1 MIELLL
7 FVKSNDNKGLV
18 AWSLND
24 IWCLFTYFEEVEI
37 CKIRDLRLI

>member
-7 FVKSNDNKGLV
+7 FVKSNNKRLV

-24 IWCLFTYFEEVEI
+24 ILCLFTYFEEVEI